1 MSEEW
6 NGDGYIEWTEGD
18 TAYLSVV
25 FSWHLDRA
33 WQRAVWYRALGYRV
47 RAGGPAIDINTEA
60 LADVAE
66 VGGEV
71 DALPR
76 HNPKATFTTRG
87 CIRRCPFC
95 AVPRI
100 EGEFREL
107 DNWPIRPTICD
118 NNFLASS
125 RTHFDDAIDKLNP
138 LNNVD
143 FNQGLDSRLLTDY
156 HAERLAELNL
166 RVARLAWDD
175 TAYEAQFMSAYERLR
190 KAGIPASI
198 IRVYVLIGFNDTPED
213 ALYRLQTVKNLG
225 SWPNPMR
232 YQPLDVRR
240 RNGYVAPEWTERQL
254 RDYMRYW
261 SRLRWLEHIPF
272 EEYRG

>member
-1 MSEEW
+1 MKKAW
-6 NGDGYIEWTEGD
+6 NGDGYIEWAEEG

-47 RAGGPAIDINTEA
+47 RAGGPAIDINPEA

-87 CIRRCPFC
+87 CIRHCPFC
-95 AVPRI
+95 AVPSV

-125 RTHFDDAIDKLNP
+125 RTHFDDAIDKLKP

-156 HAERLAELNL
+156 HATRLAELDL
-166 RVARLAWDD
+166 YVARLAWDD
-175 TAYEAQFMSAYERLR
+175 TAYEAQFMRAYERLR

-213 ALYRLQTVKNLG
+213 ALYRLQTIKGLG

-232 YQPLDVRR
+232 YQPLGVRK